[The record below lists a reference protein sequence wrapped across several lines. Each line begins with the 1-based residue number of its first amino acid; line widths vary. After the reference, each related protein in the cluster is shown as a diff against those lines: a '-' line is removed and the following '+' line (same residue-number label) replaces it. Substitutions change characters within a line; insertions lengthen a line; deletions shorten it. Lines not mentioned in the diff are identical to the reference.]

1 MSMGELTRKDN
12 SLCFRRDGKN
22 VYIPVENTKEIF
34 CFNEVSINTKL
45 LDFLSQNNIIIH
57 FYNYYGGYSGTYYP
71 KDHYLSGKL
80 LVKQVLKYE
89 NDRMSVA
96 RAIVKGIGLNIY
108 EVLYHYYKHGKK
120 EVKET
125 TDWIKSDF
133 IRLVEQSQDV
143 KELMAYEGEAW
154 MRFYA
159 DFKYFLPEDFVMN
172 KRVKRPPDNPINAL
186 VSFGNTLLY
195 TKTISAIY
203 QTHLDQR
210 ISFLHEPS
218 VGRFSLSLDMS
229 EVFKPVIV
237 FRTIFDLVN
246 NHRIQVEKHFEK
258 NVNYCILNEEG
269 RKIFV
274 KAFEERMESVFEHS
288 RLKRKVTY
296 RTALKLDCYKL
307 IKNILE
313 DKDFVPTYTFALFY
327 EDWDL
332 DKVNVYYSFLF
343 YDVGE
348 KRVQKVFK
356 VCKKYLTH
364 YQKSVFRGDMTP
376 SKFISIRSELNKVI
390 DKDEDFVCIIKL
402 MNDNVFG
409 EEVLGNAGKETGEE
423 LMI

>member
-12 SLCFRRDGKN
+12 SLCFRKDGKN

-71 KDHYLSGKL
+71 RDHYLSGKL

-133 IRLVEQSQDV
+133 IRLVEQSKDV
-143 KELMAYEGEAW
+143 KELMAYEGEVW

-218 VGRFSLSLDMS
+218 EGRFSLSLDLS

-246 NHRIQVEKHFEK
+246 NHRLQVEKHFEK

-269 RKIFV
+269 RKTFV

-288 RLKRKVTY
+288 ILKRKVTY

-313 DKDFVPTYTFALFY
+313 DKEFVPFSL
-327 EDWDL
+327 
-332 DKVNVYYSFLF
+332 
-343 YDVGE
+343 
-348 KRVQKVFK
+348 
-356 VCKKYLTH
+356 
-364 YQKSVFRGDMTP
+364 
-376 SKFISIRSELNKVI
+376 
-390 DKDEDFVCIIKL
+390 
-402 MNDNVFG
+402 
-409 EEVLGNAGKETGEE
+409 KEG
-423 LMI
+423 M

>member
-1 MSMGELTRKDN
+1 MGSTKYIMSMGELTRKDN
-12 SLCFRRDGKN
+12 SLCFRKDGKN

-57 FYNYYGGYSGTYYP
+57 FYNYYGGYRGTYYP
-71 KDHYLSGKL
+71 RDHYLSGKL

-133 IRLVEQSQDV
+133 IRLVEQSKDV
-143 KELMAYEGEAW
+143 KELMAYEGEVW

-218 VGRFSLSLDMS
+218 EGRFSLSLDLS

-246 NHRIQVEKHFEK
+246 NHRLQVEKHFEK

-288 RLKRKVTY
+288 ILKRKVTY

-313 DKDFVPTYTFALFY
+313 DKEFVPFSL
-327 EDWDL
+327 
-332 DKVNVYYSFLF
+332 
-343 YDVGE
+343 
-348 KRVQKVFK
+348 
-356 VCKKYLTH
+356 
-364 YQKSVFRGDMTP
+364 
-376 SKFISIRSELNKVI
+376 
-390 DKDEDFVCIIKL
+390 
-402 MNDNVFG
+402 
-409 EEVLGNAGKETGEE
+409 KEG
-423 LMI
+423 M

>member
-12 SLCFRRDGKN
+12 SLCFRKDGKN

-71 KDHYLSGKL
+71 RDHYLSGKL

-133 IRLVEQSQDV
+133 IRLVEQSKDV
-143 KELMAYEGEAW
+143 KELMAYEGEVW
-154 MRFYA
+154 MRFYV

-218 VGRFSLSLDMS
+218 EGRFSLSLDLS

-246 NHRIQVEKHFEK
+246 NHRLQVEKHFEK

-313 DKDFVPTYTFALFY
+313 DKEFVPFSL
-327 EDWDL
+327 
-332 DKVNVYYSFLF
+332 
-343 YDVGE
+343 
-348 KRVQKVFK
+348 
-356 VCKKYLTH
+356 
-364 YQKSVFRGDMTP
+364 
-376 SKFISIRSELNKVI
+376 
-390 DKDEDFVCIIKL
+390 
-402 MNDNVFG
+402 
-409 EEVLGNAGKETGEE
+409 KEG
-423 LMI
+423 M